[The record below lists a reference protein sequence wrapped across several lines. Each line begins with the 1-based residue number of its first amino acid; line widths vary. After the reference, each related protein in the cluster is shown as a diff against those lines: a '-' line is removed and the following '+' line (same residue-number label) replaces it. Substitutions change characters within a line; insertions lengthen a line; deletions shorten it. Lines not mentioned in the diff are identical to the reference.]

1 MALDFGSAELTQQ
14 TNNIYEPAGFIT
26 KLFFG
31 ESKPVASAFVKVHTT
46 KGGRK
51 LAPFVSPKIGGKVM
65 EKQGKTVDTYEPAL
79 LKPKYITE
87 ADSILAAQGVEYADG
102 KTAQE
107 RAEDQLL
114 LDEAQLKRDVYR
126 RIEHMA
132 VSLVT
137 SGAFTAKGDGV
148 EEEFNYGMDANNIE
162 VLTGTALWTN
172 AASAPLTDLASWAD
186 EIFEKTGTYPDST
199 VMGANVY
206 AAFKAHASVKEAFD
220 NRNITIGMLKPAPMM
235 DMDGNRLNG
244 VVYAGHVDELGLD
257 IYRYV
262 DFYEDDAG
270 VTQDMFPKDKL
281 VMGSS
286 MAGGHIAYAGITD
299 KKELGSSV
307 FVGEIFVKTWSVDD
321 PDDEYLLGKSKPLP
335 VPSDIDSFKSVK
347 AV

>member
-14 TNNIYEPAGFIT
+14 TNNIYVPAGFIT

-31 ESKPVASAFVKVHTT
+31 ESKPTAEKYVKVHTT

-65 EKQGKTVDTYEPAL
+65 TKNGVTVDTYEPAL
-79 LKPKYITE
+79 LKPKYVTE
-87 ADSILAAQGVEYADG
+87 ADNILAAQGVEYADG

-114 LDEAQLKRDVYR
+114 TDETQLKNDVYR
-126 RIEHMA
+126 RVENMA

-137 SGAFTAKGDGV
+137 TGKFTAKGDGV
-148 EEEFNYGMDANNIE
+148 EEEFDYGMDANNIE
-162 VLTGTALWTN
+162 VLSGTVLWTD
-172 AASAPLTDLASWAD
+172 ASSTPLEDLAKWAD
-186 EIFEKTGTYPDST
+186 EIFEKTGQYPNSV
-199 VMGANVY
+199 VMGATVY
-206 AAFKAHASVKEAFD
+206 AAFKRHASVKDAFD
-220 NRNITIGMLKPAPMM
+220 NRNITIGELKPAPMM
-235 DMDGNRLNG
+235 DAEGNKLNG
-244 VVYAGHVDELGLD
+244 VVYAGHVDELDMD

-262 DFYEDDAG
+262 DFYDDEND
-270 VTQDMFPKDKL
+270 VVQDMFPKNKL
-281 VMGSS
+281 VMGS
-286 MAGGHIAYAGITD
+286 ANATGHVAYAGITD
-299 KKELGSSV
+299 RKELGSSV

-335 VPSDIDSFKSVK
+335 IPSDIDSFKCVT